1 MQFYSRVSRY
11 SDVDMEVNKLRAAC
25 AYLAEAEHVEERDDV
40 ADDVEGG
47 VGGDVGRR
55 AGAAVAAEVGR
66 HAAVAPRGQVL
77 HLVAPRVPELRE
89 AVQEYHHRLRAR
101 FLLAAALRHVHRDA
115 VRLHRPVPNRRCRRP
130 VHASSK

>member
-66 HAAVAPRGQVL
+66 HAAVAPL
-77 HLVAPRVPELRE
+77 LENEPS
-89 AVQEYHHRLRAR
+89 VQTKSITCCFTRY
-101 FLLAAALRHVHRDA
+101 
-115 VRLHRPVPNRRCRRP
+115 
-130 VHASSK
+130 